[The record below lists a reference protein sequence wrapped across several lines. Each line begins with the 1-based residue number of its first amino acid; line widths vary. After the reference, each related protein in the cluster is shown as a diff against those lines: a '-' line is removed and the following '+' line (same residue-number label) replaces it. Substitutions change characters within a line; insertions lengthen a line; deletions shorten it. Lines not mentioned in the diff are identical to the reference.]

1 VRRTVDLVRA
11 ATDADLHVTNT
22 RDPDALRAWLDERV
36 SGYRTVVIAGGDGSL
51 GIAYN
56 VLHGRAVVIGYIPAG
71 FGNATAHLL
80 NLPTQP
86 ERLADL
92 IRAADSRPLDLV
104 RVQADGI
111 DRLALFA
118 SIGWDAVVARRYADA
133 GARGLLG
140 WAAAVAGSVPDLWRR
155 ATVSVTADGRV
166 AFAGPMELLVAGT
179 TPYYG
184 RGLLANPGA
193 RPDKGR
199 LTARVYPGP
208 APSFFLEAVRWVA
221 ERAPRAEPIE
231 AAHMEVQAAAHDGLL
246 LLQADGDVLGERS
259 AWRFTIVPRA
269 ARLIGRW

>member
-1 VRRTVDLVRA
+1 VRRTVELVRA
-11 ATDADLHVTNT
+11 ATDADLHVTDT

-36 SGYRTVVIAGGDGSL
+36 SGYRTAVIAGGDGSL

-56 VLHGRAVVIGYIPAG
+56 VLHGRDVVIGYIPAG

-80 NLPTQP
+80 HLPSQP

-104 RVQADGI
+104 RVEAEGI

-133 GARGLLG
+133 GAHGLSG
-140 WAAAVAGSVPDLWRR
+140 WAAAVAGSVPDLWHR
-155 ATVSVTADGRV
+155 ATVSVTADARV
-166 AFAGPMELLVAGT
+166 AFSGPMELLLAGT

-193 RPDKGR
+193 RPDVGR

-208 APSFFLEAVRWVA
+208 ALAFVLEAVRWVA
-221 ERAPRAEPIE
+221 RRVPRAEPIE
-231 AAHMEVQAAAHDGLL
+231 AAHLEVQATDGGLL
-246 LLQADGDVLGERS
+246 LLQADGDVLGQRS
-259 AWRFTIVPRA
+259 AWKFTIVPRA